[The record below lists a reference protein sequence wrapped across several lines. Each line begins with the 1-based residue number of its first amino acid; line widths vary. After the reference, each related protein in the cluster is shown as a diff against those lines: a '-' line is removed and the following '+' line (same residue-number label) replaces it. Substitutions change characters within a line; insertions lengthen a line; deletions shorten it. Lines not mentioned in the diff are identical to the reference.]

1 MRISFV
7 LTFILI
13 SAFCVTARTTYNFNS
28 DWRLFIGDPRGAETA
43 AFDDHSWKSVT
54 TPRPWNED
62 DAFRKDI
69 KDLSTGIAWY
79 RKHFKLPADS
89 RDKKV
94 FLEFEGIRFAGEF
107 YLNGKFIGR
116 HENGITAFG
125 FDITNVLVTGEN
137 VIAVRTDNSWDYKE
151 KATGSTFQWN
161 DKNFNAN
168 YGGINKGVRLHITDR
183 LYQTLPLYT
192 NLQTTGVYIHA
203 GNIDIR
209 KGSANII
216 AEAEIKNEYT
226 TPQTFSYE
234 IEIADLNGKMIEK
247 VDGGQYTFAPNETR
261 TISASK
267 NVTALNFWSWG
278 YGYLY
283 TVKTKLKVDG
293 KVADSVT
300 TRTGFRKTEFG
311 NGLFKLNDRTL
322 QLKGYA
328 QRTSNE
334 WPALGNAVPPWL
346 SDYSNRLMVES
357 NANLVRW
364 MHITPWKQ
372 DVESCDRVGLLQA
385 MPAGDAE
392 KDVDGRRWEQR
403 KEVMRDAIIYNRNNP
418 SIIFYESGNESISEP
433 HMAEMKAI
441 RDKYDPHGGRAIGSR
456 EMLDS
461 KIAEYG
467 GEMLYIN
474 KSAKH
479 PMWATEYSRDE
490 GLRKYWDEFS
500 PPYHKDG
507 DGPLYR
513 NAPANDYNRNQ
524 DSHAIENVRRWFDY
538 WEARPG
544 TGRRVSSGGVNII
557 FSDTNTHYR
566 GAENYRRS
574 GEVDA
579 MRIPKDGFF
588 AHQVMWDGWVDVE
601 RPGTHIIGHWNYKEG
616 TKKNIYVVSSADKAE
631 LLINGKSQGFGE
643 QSSRFLFTFK
653 NIEWQPGEIKAVGS
667 SANGETLATDSIK
680 TAGPPVLVRLHQ
692 RISEN
697 GLIANGSDVAIF
709 DVEVVDKDNNRC
721 PTAMNMINFT
731 LTGPA
736 EWRGG
741 IAQGPDNYILSKS
754 LPVEGGVNR
763 VMIRST
769 TKAGKIE
776 LSAHADGLG
785 GSTAI
790 IDSQPFSS
798 TDGLSTAFLS
808 DRLPVFL
815 GRGPTPRGES
825 YQPTR
830 RPLEAINVTAGSN
843 AETARNTTDDN
854 ELSDWASDGKP
865 ENAWIKYELSKPETI
880 DQVVLKLIGW
890 RTQTYPLK
898 ISVDDKVVYT
908 GTTSRSLGYVTIRFP
923 SVTGKAI
930 KIELTGEANN
940 RDALGN
946 IIEITGAPDPNS
958 AANRGGA
965 TKLGIVE
972 AEFYQTPGASVDAKP
987 AASIVELW
995 PEGNMP
1001 GKGAAEPKADL
1012 ATRADNVQRTTNI
1025 SRPTL
1030 TVYPAST
1037 KNAPAMIISPGGGY
1051 SYVVP
1056 GKEGSDV
1063 AAWLNSVG
1071 FTAMVLRYRVPNNRD
1086 GALQD
1091 IQRAISLARANAAK
1105 WNIDKKRLGVMG
1117 FSAGGNLSAKA
1128 SAPLAT
1134 RTYTAID
1141 AVDKQSARPDFAI
1154 LVYPAYLENNGK
1166 VATDLNLTARIP
1178 PTFIVGTEGD
1188 KIFVSGGRVY
1198 HAALDQMKV
1207 QNKLIVYPGGGHGYG
1222 LRAEGEA
1229 AAWPQAALDWLQ
1241 EIGVVKQN

>member
-1 MRISFV
+1 MFRSSITKIA
-7 LTFILI
+7 LLILI
-13 SAFCVTARTTYNFNS
+13 AVASISARTTYNFNPE
-28 DWRLFIGDPRGAETA
+28 WKLLVGDPQNAQGP
-43 AFDDHSWKSVT
+43 AFDDTAWKPIT
-54 TPRPWNED
+54 LPRPWNED

-79 RKHFKLPADS
+79 RKHFRLPADA

-94 FLEFEGIRFAGEF
+94 FIEFEGVRFAAEI
-107 YLNGKFIGR
+107 YLNGKFLGR

-125 FDITNVLVTGEN
+125 FDLTDHLKPGEN

-151 KATGSTFQWN
+151 KATGSAFQWN

-168 YGGINKGVRLHITDR
+168 YGGINKNIRLHITER

-192 NLQTTGVYIHA
+192 NLGTTGVYIYPTEIDVDRRRAKVMVHSEVRNDSAEKKIFSFDYTVKDLA
-203 GNIDIR
+203 GKTVKIL
-209 KGSANII
+209 KGPTYPIQ
-216 AEAEIKNEYT
+216 
-226 TPQTFSYE
+226 P
-234 IEIADLNGKMIEK
+234 G
-247 VDGGQYTFAPNETR
+247 ETKLAGWWVEL
-261 TISASK
+261 SD
-267 NVTALNFWSWG
+267 VNFWSWG

-283 TVKTKLKVDG
+283 TVTTNIRVNKKLI
-293 KVADSVT
+293 DSVT

-311 NGLFKLNDRTL
+311 SGLFRLNGRTL

-346 SDYSNRLMVES
+346 SDFSNRLMVES

-392 KDVDGRRWEQR
+392 KDVEGRRWEQR

-418 SIIFYESGNESISEP
+418 SIIFYESGNESISET
-433 HMAEMKAI
+433 HMQEMKEI

-579 MRIPKDGFF
+579 MRIPKDGFY
-588 AHQVMWDGWVDVE
+588 AHRVMWDGWVDIE
-601 RPGTHIIGHWNYKEG
+601 RPRTHIIGHWNYAPG
-616 TKKNIYVVSSADKAE
+616 TKKNVYVVSSADRVE
-631 LLINGKSQGFGE
+631 LFINGRSQGFGE

-653 NIEWQPGEIKAVGS
+653 NIEWQPGEIKAVGRDGS
-667 SANGETLATDSIK
+667 GKEITSDTK
-680 TAGPPVLVRLHQ
+680 RTAGDPAALRLTKVPSPDALAADGADVALFEIEVTD
-692 RISEN
+692 R
-697 GLIANGSDVAIF
+697 NGS
-709 DVEVVDKDNNRC
+709 RC
-721 PTAMNMINFT
+721 PTALNMINFT
-731 LTGPA
+731 LTGEA

-741 IAQGPDNYILSKS
+741 IAQGPDNYILARS

-769 TKAGKIE
+769 TKAGEIHLRAE
-776 LSAHADGLG
+776 SPGLAPAVA
-785 GSTAI
+785 AI
-790 IDSQPFSS
+790 RSRPVAVFG
-798 TDGLSTAFLS
+798 GLSNFFPANT
-808 DRLPVFL
+808 LPSFL
-815 GRGPTPRGES
+815 GRGPAPRGES
-825 YQPTR
+825 YKMTR
-830 RPLEAINVTAGSN
+830 RPLEPVNITAGSN
-843 AETARNTTDDN
+843 VETAKHTADDN
-854 ELSDWASDGKP
+854 ELSDWSSDGTR
-865 ENAWIKYELSKPETI
+865 ENAWIRYDFAKPEKI

-890 RTQTYPLK
+890 RTQQYPLK
-898 ISVDDKVVYT
+898 VSVDGQAVYT
-908 GTTSRSLGYVTIRFP
+908 GTTPRSLGYVTIDLPRAVGR
-923 SVTGKAI
+923 SI
-930 KIELTGEANN
+930 KIELTGEATN

-946 IIEITGAPDPNS
+946 IIEITGSPDPNS

-965 TKLGIVE
+965 AKLGIVE
-972 AEFYQTPGASVDAKP
+972 AEFYEVS
-987 AASIVELW
+987 
-995 PEGNMP
+995 
-1001 GKGAAEPKADL
+1001 
-1012 ATRADNVQRTTNI
+1012 
-1025 SRPTL
+1025 
-1030 TVYPAST
+1030 
-1037 KNAPAMIISPGGGY
+1037 
-1051 SYVVP
+1051 
-1056 GKEGSDV
+1056 
-1063 AAWLNSVG
+1063 
-1071 FTAMVLRYRVPNNRD
+1071 
-1086 GALQD
+1086 
-1091 IQRAISLARANAAK
+1091 
-1105 WNIDKKRLGVMG
+1105 KK
-1117 FSAGGNLSAKA
+1117 
-1128 SAPLAT
+1128 
-1134 RTYTAID
+1134 
-1141 AVDKQSARPDFAI
+1141 
-1154 LVYPAYLENNGK
+1154 
-1166 VATDLNLTARIP
+1166 
-1178 PTFIVGTEGD
+1178 
-1188 KIFVSGGRVY
+1188 
-1198 HAALDQMKV
+1198 
-1207 QNKLIVYPGGGHGYG
+1207 
-1222 LRAEGEA
+1222 
-1229 AAWPQAALDWLQ
+1229 
-1241 EIGVVKQN
+1241 